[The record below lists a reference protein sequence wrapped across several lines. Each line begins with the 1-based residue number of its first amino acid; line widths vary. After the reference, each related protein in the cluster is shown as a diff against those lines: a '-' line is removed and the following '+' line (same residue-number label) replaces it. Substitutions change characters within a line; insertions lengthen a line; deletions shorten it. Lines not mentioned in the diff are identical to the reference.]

1 MRSIKLTWALAAIAA
16 SVAVLFPT
24 AASAGLHASRHAAR
38 HAAGTGGCRV
48 HINVAPRFI
57 QAGESTVVFGELT
70 CPTQPPA
77 DQTVTV
83 YGQPVGGPPAS
94 ALGTTTTDEHGNY
107 AFTTPALQSNSQLYA
122 IVYGVQSGHR
132 GVKVSPKVTMT
143 GPPDGSQLFT
153 GGGPFIRS
161 HLRRQGLSNKVV
173 FSGSVSPSDQGATVA
188 LQRESSVGNEEW
200 HRIGKLS
207 TVGQGGTYSITH
219 TFAVPGEANIRVV
232 IRSHKLYAPAA
243 SESLSYEISQAQNPA
258 LTIES
263 SADPISYGQPVTVS
277 GKIESASATTLTLLA
292 RTRLQH
298 DFVPVATSTS
308 GAGGAYSFPVQTP
321 TQSTFYKVTGA
332 GKSSS
337 RLFEGV
343 RYGVT
348 ASISASS
355 VSAGQPVTF
364 SGTVT
369 PAHEGHPV
377 YLQALSGS
385 GVNYHTVEVA
395 TVAHDGTFAIA
406 HTFYAPGARKLR
418 VKIPGDPENQ
428 GAATLAVPLELTPA
442 PAATL
447 TPEAPGNSTQPAEG
461 HI

>member
-1 MRSIKLTWALAAIAA
+1 MRSIKLTWALAACAA
-16 SVAVLFPT
+16 TVAVMFPA
-24 AASAGLHASRHAAR
+24 AASARNHASRQAAR
-38 HAAGTGGCRV
+38 HAAGTGGCHV
-48 HINVAPRFI
+48 QINVAPRFI

-77 DQTVTV
+77 GQTVTV
-83 YGQPVGGPPAS
+83 YGQSVGGPPAS

-107 AFTTPALQSNSQLYA
+107 AFTTPALQSNSQLYV
-122 IVYGVQSGHR
+122 IVYGVQSGRR

-143 GPPDGSQLFT
+143 GPADGSQLFT

-161 HLRRQGLSNKVV
+161 HLRRRGLSNKVV
-173 FSGSVSPSDQGATVA
+173 FSGSVSPADQGATVA

-207 TVGQGGTYSITH
+207 TVGQGGTYSIAH

-232 IRSHKLYAPAA
+232 VRSHKLYAPAA

-263 SADPISYGQPVTVS
+263 SADPISYGQPVTIS
-277 GKIESASATTLTLLA
+277 GKIESATATTLTLLA

-321 TQSTFYKVTGA
+321 TQSTFYKVMGA

-348 ASISASS
+348 ASASASS
-355 VSAGQPVTF
+355 VAAGQTVTF

-428 GAATLAVPLELTPA
+428 GAATLAVPLEVTPA
-442 PAATL
+442 PAAAL

-461 HI
+461 HL

>member
-16 SVAVLFPT
+16 SAAVLFPAT
-24 AASAGLHASRHAAR
+24 ASARHHASRNAAR

-48 HINVAPRFI
+48 PINVAPRFI
-57 QAGESTVVFGELT
+57 ETGEATVVFGELT

-77 DQTVTV
+77 GQTVTV
-83 YGQPVGGPPAS
+83 YGQSAGGPPAS
-94 ALGTTTTDEHGNY
+94 ALGTTTTDEHGNF
-107 AFTTPALQSNSQLYA
+107 AFTTPVLQSNSQFYA
-122 IVYGVQSGHR
+122 IVYGVQSAHR
-132 GVKVSPKVTMT
+132 GVKVSPKITVA

-161 HLRRQGLSNKVV
+161 HLRRHGLSNKVV
-173 FSGSVSPSDQGATVA
+173 FSGTVSPPDAGAVVA
-188 LQRESSVGNEEW
+188 LQRESSVGGEEW
-200 HRIGKLS
+200 HRIGWS
-207 TVGQGGTYSITH
+207 TVGQGGTYSIVH

-232 IRSHKLYAPAA
+232 VRAPRRNAPGA

-277 GKIESASATTLTLLA
+277 GKIDSATPTPLTLLA

-298 DFVPVATSTS
+298 GFVAVATSTS

-348 ASISASS
+348 ASASASS
-355 VSAGQPVTF
+355 IAAGQPVTF
-364 SGTVT
+364 SGAVT

-385 GVNYHTVEVA
+385 SVGYHTVEVA
-395 TVAHDGTFAIA
+395 KVAHDGTFAIA
-406 HTFYAPGARKLR
+406 HSFYAAGARKLR
-418 VKIPGDPENQ
+418 VKVPGDPENQ
-428 GAATLAVPLELTPA
+428 GAATLAVALEVTPA
-442 PAATL
+442 PAVAL
-447 TPEAPGNSTQPAEG
+447 TPEAPGNSTQPAQG
-461 HI
+461 HF